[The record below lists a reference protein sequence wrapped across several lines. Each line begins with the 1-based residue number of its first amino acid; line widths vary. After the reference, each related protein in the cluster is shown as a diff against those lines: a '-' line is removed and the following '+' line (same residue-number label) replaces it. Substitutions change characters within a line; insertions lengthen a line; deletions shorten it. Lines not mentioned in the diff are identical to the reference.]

1 MLARP
6 EFRENAPGL
15 VSQFLNLLREWI
27 GRFLEAIVGA
37 GRDDI
42 VGTIVTVAFLV
53 VVVVLVVRFA
63 SRVRRD
69 PSRDVAVSGAT
80 GRAPREWL
88 AEAEAHERAGRW
100 REAVRCRYRLLL
112 ARLAARG
119 LLDEVPGRTS
129 GEYLREAGANL
140 PAAGADLRLATSAFE
155 AAWYGDRTPDAGQV
169 RRVAEAVDRV
179 EAVAAGA
186 RAPAL
191 SGAGPSADGGAR

>member
-1 MLARP
+1 VLARP
-6 EFRENAPGL
+6 EFRQNAPGL
-15 VSQFLNLLREWI
+15 VSQFVDLLREWL

-37 GRDDI
+37 GRGDV
-42 VGTIVTVAFLV
+42 VGTIVTVAFVV
-53 VVVVLVVRFA
+53 VVVVLVARFA

-69 PSRDVAVSGAT
+69 PSRDVAVAGVT

-100 REAVRCRYRLLL
+100 RQAVRCRYRLLL
-112 ARLAARG
+112 ARLAVRG

-129 GEYLREAGANL
+129 GEYLREAGINL
-140 PAAGADLRLATSAFE
+140 PAARDDLRLATTAFE
-155 AAWYGDRTPDAGQV
+155 EVWYGDRTPDAGQV
-169 RRVAEAVDRV
+169 RRVAEAVDRA

-191 SGAGPSADGGAR
+191 AGASPTTQRGGA

>member
-15 VSQFLNLLREWI
+15 LSQFASLLREWL

-37 GRDDI
+37 GRGQV
-42 VGTIVTVAFLV
+42 VGTVVTVAFMV
-53 VVVVLVVRFA
+53 VVVVLVARLA
-63 SRVRRD
+63 SRVRGD
-69 PSRDVAVSGAT
+69 AARDVAVPGAT

-100 REAVRCRYRLLL
+100 REAVRCRYRLLV

-119 LLDEVPGRTS
+119 LVDEVPGRTS
-129 GEYLREAGANL
+129 GEYLREAADNL
-140 PAAGADLRLATSAFE
+140 PAARDDLRLATTAFDL
-155 AAWYGDRTPDAGQV
+155 AWYGDRTPDAGEV

-179 EAVAAGA
+179 EGVAAGA
-186 RAPAL
+186 RPPAL
-191 SGAGPSADGGAR
+191 AGAGPRPPRGAA